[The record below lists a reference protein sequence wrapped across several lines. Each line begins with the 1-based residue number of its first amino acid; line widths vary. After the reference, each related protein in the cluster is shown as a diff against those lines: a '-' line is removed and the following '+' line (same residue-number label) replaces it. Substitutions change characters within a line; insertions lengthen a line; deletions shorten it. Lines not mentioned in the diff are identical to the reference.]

1 MQSLYE
7 EFKVLDKNND
17 GMISLDE
24 IKDFLYEKLDV
35 NYHGDL
41 VQGKGEVDLS
51 VADYIF
57 DEIDQDDNG
66 KVSIAEFVQ
75 AYFE

>member
-1 MQSLYE
+1 
-7 EFKVLDKNND
+7 VLDKNND

-24 IKDFLYEKLDV
+24 IKDFLYEKL
-35 NYHGDL
+35 N
-41 VQGKGEVDLS
+41 GKGEVDLS

-75 AYFE
+75 AYFEQQK